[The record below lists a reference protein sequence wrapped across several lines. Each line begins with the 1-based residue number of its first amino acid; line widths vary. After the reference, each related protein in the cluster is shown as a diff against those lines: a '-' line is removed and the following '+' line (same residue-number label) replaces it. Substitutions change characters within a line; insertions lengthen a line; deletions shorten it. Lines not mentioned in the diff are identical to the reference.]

1 MPSPRSA
8 RPHSKV
14 AERADRAFRS
24 FDGLKLAG
32 ETRGEPT
39 APPVILL
46 HGGGQTRHA
55 WDATAQALADAGFCA
70 IAIDQR
76 GHGESDWSEASR
88 YGLNAFAQDLV
99 AVAKSLSER
108 PAVVGAS
115 LGGLAGL
122 LAEGSATEPLLSAL
136 VLVDIAP
143 RLELPGVSRIVGFM
157 TAHPNGFAS
166 LEEAAEAVSAYLPH
180 RPRPN
185 DLGGLAKNL
194 RTGKDGRYR
203 WHWDPAFLSGDCN
216 INPAEFTDRML
227 GCSKRLS
234 IPTLLVRGGLSDVLS
249 EEACREFLSLV
260 PHAEFVDVANA
271 AHMVAGDRNDRFTQA
286 VLPFPDVCARDEPGH
301 SAGERGPMKEDDAR
315 RFDPRAA
322 RTIHRGG
329 ARKRGSG
336 RTGLRR

>member
-1 MPSPRSA
+1 MRSPKTWSPLPSPYPSA
-8 RPHSKV
+8 R
-14 AERADRAFRS
+14 RS
-24 FDGLKLAG
+24 SA
-32 ETRGEPT
+32 R
-39 APPVILL
+39 V
-46 HGGGQTRHA
+46 
-55 WDATAQALADAGFCA
+55 
-70 IAIDQR
+70 
-76 GHGESDWSEASR
+76 
-88 YGLNAFAQDLV
+88 
-99 AVAKSLSER
+99 
-108 PAVVGAS
+108 S

-249 EEACREFLSLV
+249 EEACRGILLLV
-260 PHAEFVDVANA
+260 CPPSSC
-271 AHMVAGDRNDRFTQA
+271 RCR
-286 VLPFPDVCARDEPGH
+286 
-301 SAGERGPMKEDDAR
+301 ERGSHGGR
-315 RFDPRAA
+315 RLQRPTHPEA
-322 RTIHRGG
+322 G
-329 ARKRGSG
+329 APIS
-336 RTGLRR
+336 